1 MALRVLAID
10 WSGAQQGARRTI
22 WLAEVVEGHVSRLE
36 CGRDRRQ
43 VVDELVALRRSGD
56 ELVAGLDFAFSLP
69 AWYVRSCP
77 ASSGPELWDWLADE
91 RGEEILAACPEPFW
105 GRPGRRRP
113 PSSPE
118 RPAFRRTEEIT
129 AAVARAGASGGPRSL
144 PKSVFQ
150 IGGAGAVG
158 TGSLRGMVELR
169 RLRAAGFAIWPF
181 DDPTLP
187 LIVEIYPR
195 ALTGPVVKSSEDARR
210 AYLDLHAYRD
220 RMSPEALSKA
230 ERSEDAFDA
239 SVSALVLGEH
249 VTDLLRLPAV
259 SDERLRIEG
268 IIWQPGWR
276 ERHEA

>member
-1 MALRVLAID
+1 MSLRVLAVD
-10 WSGAQQGARRTI
+10 WSGAKQGARRTI
-22 WLAEVVEGHVSRLE
+22 WLAEVVEGRVSRLE
-36 CGRDRRQ
+36 CGRDRSQ
-43 VVDELVALRRSGD
+43 IVDELIAIRRSGD
-56 ELVAGLDFAFSLP
+56 GLVAGLDFAFSLP

-77 ASSGPELWDWLADE
+77 ARSAPELWDWLADG

-105 GRPGRRRP
+105 GRPGRRLP

-129 AAVARAGASGGPRSL
+129 AAAARAGASRGAHSR

-169 RLRAAGFAIWPF
+169 RLRAAGFSIWPF

-187 LIVEIYPR
+187 LILEIYPR
-195 ALTGPVVKSSEDARR
+195 ALTGSVVKSSEDARR
-210 AYLDLHAYRD
+210 AYLDAYRD
-220 RMSPEALSKA
+220 RMSPEALSRA

-249 VTDLLRLPAV
+249 VTDLRLPPV